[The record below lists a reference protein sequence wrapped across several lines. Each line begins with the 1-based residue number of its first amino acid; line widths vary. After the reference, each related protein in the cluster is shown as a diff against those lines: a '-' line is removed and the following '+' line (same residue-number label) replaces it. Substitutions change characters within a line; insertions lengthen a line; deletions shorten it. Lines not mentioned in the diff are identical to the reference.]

1 MKTKLVNNL
10 SANTLQ
16 LIINQ
21 LAGLVIFYILSIGLD
36 KNSFGQINLALALM
50 LAIFNILSF
59 GIDQIAVRK
68 LASGEDP
75 PIILSLYISHV
86 LITGFVFY
94 GLLFAGRLLFPF
106 INAYDIILLIGAGK
120 LMIYFSTPFKQSAI
134 GMERF
139 RLLAYLSVIS
149 NIARACCLVVLTILH
164 SITLRN
170 VIIVFIS
177 GDLLELAI
185 GTLLFKQA
193 THLPL
198 TIKWNKSNY
207 ISLLKE
213 SLPQFGVVM
222 ITSALARFDW
232 IFIGIVLSA
241 VKLAEYSFAYKV
253 FELSTLPLLAIA
265 PLLIPWFTRLFKDGA
280 VPDTNKLKL
289 LARMEMIVA
298 AFTIVLINSCWSPVI
313 DRLTAGKYG
322 AVNERTIFILTLC
335 IPLIYLTNF
344 LWTISFAKGRLK
356 MIFTAFAI
364 TLAVNVIA
372 DIILIPIFKNEG
384 AAIGYLAGYSAQTI
398 YFLIRNDVKELN
410 QVVYPLLISTAC
422 ACLSVFGAKVLF
434 VNVWVEVGAAVLLY
448 VVGLVVMGQ
457 VGLVDAKALSGMVN
471 MSEPELKN

>member
-21 LAGLVIFYILSIGLD
+21 LAGLIIFYILSIGLD
-36 KNSFGQINLALALM
+36 KNSFGEINLALALM

-68 LASGEDP
+68 LASGEKP
-75 PIILSLYISHV
+75 STILSLYISHV
-86 LITGFVFY
+86 LITGLVFY
-94 GLLFAGRLLFPF
+94 TLLFVGKLLFPF
-106 INAYDIILLIGAGK
+106 INAYNIILLIGAGK

-139 RLLAYLSVIS
+139 KLLAYLSVIS
-149 NIARACCLVVLTILH
+149 NIARACCLIILAILH
-164 SITLRN
+164 NITLRN

-185 GTLLFKQA
+185 GTVLFKQA
-193 THLPL
+193 TRLPL
-198 TIKWNKSNY
+198 AIKWNKSNY
-207 ISLLKE
+207 RSLLKE
-213 SLPQFGVVM
+213 SLPQFGVVI

-265 PLLIPWFTRLFKDGA
+265 PLLIPWFTRLFKDGG
-280 VPDTNKLKL
+280 VPDINKLKL
-289 LARMEMIVA
+289 LARMEMIIA

-356 MIFTAFAI
+356 MIFTAFVV
-364 TLAVNVIA
+364 TLTVNVIA

-384 AAIGYLAGYSAQTI
+384 AAIGYLAGYMAQTI
-398 YFLIRNDVKELN
+398 YFIIRNDVKELN
-410 QVVYPLLISTAC
+410 KIVFPLLICTVC
-422 ACLSVFGAKVLF
+422 ACLSVFGAKLLF
-434 VNVWVEVGAAVLLY
+434 VNVWVEVGAAVLFY
-448 VVGLVVMGQ
+448 VAGLIVMGQ
-457 VGLVDAKALSGMVN
+457 VR
-471 MSEPELKN
+471 